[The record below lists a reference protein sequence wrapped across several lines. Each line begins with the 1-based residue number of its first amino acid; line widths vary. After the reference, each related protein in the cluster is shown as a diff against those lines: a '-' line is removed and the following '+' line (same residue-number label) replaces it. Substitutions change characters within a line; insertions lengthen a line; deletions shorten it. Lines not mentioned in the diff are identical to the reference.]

1 MSLQIRFSKYLL
13 RLPDGALYPLTI
25 IYVLMGIT
33 GTLGN
38 SMVCIVIF
46 KNISMRTSTNL
57 FIFTLACADIA
68 TLLMGVTFD
77 LSVYWRQ
84 YPWQLGEVSC
94 RVRAMVSEMAQYT
107 SVLTI
112 LAFSSERYLAICRP
126 LYSYTMAGFKRTC
139 KIIFMICMVSA
150 LASIPFGIF
159 TKINYVR

>member
-1 MSLQIRFSKYLL
+1 
-13 RLPDGALYPLTI
+13 
-25 IYVLMGIT
+25 MGIT
-33 GTLGN
+33 GMLGN

-68 TLLMGVTFD
+68 TLLMGLTFD

-112 LAFSSERYLAICRP
+112 LAFSALRLLPKAMPTSAMLATRHGPP
-126 LYSYTMAGFKRTC
+126 LRATAT
-139 KIIFMICMVSA
+139 SA
-150 LASIPFGIF
+150 
-159 TKINYVR
+159 

>member
-1 MSLQIRFSKYLL
+1 MFNGWVLHFV
-13 RLPDGALYPLTI
+13 RLPTEALYPLTA

-46 KNISMRTSTNL
+46 RNISMRTSTNL
-57 FIFTLACADIA
+57 FLFTLACADIA

-94 RVRAMVSEMAQYT
+94 RLRAMVSEMSQYT

-112 LAFSSERYLAICRP
+112 LAFSCERYLAICRP
-126 LYSYTMAGFKRTC
+126 IYSYTMAGFKRTC
-139 KIIFMICMVSA
+139 KIIFMICIVSA
-150 LASIPFGIF
+150 LASIPFAIF